1 MPLWHRSFPL
11 LEEEKTTMR
20 VTRVGYALGIA
31 AAVAVFAGCSSNGS
45 SLGSIAHNPT
55 MGGQSVVHNQIPVVL
70 PARLMSAFKPGIA
83 YKGGSSGPSVPD
95 SVTTWIYECSFNT
108 SVCRFYK
115 KGHNVVVGT
124 IGGLLNPQ
132 GIGVNPM
139 TGNVY
144 IADTGGADIQVFGPG
159 STTLIQDIP
168 VTGQFPVDVA
178 VDNQGNVYVANIFSQ
193 SGAPGS
199 VDVFSASGS
208 HLRHLTDPNV
218 SEGIS
223 VSIDE
228 NHLLSFCFNNFSG
241 FGECDLF
248 PHAKGHGNVAES
260 GWGFSG
266 GNSFNNAEHT
276 VVLDQLADAA
286 LTFSSGTECGSL
298 SLTGA
303 GDDVMMALS
312 RNNGLLAEGDAVNE
326 NVATYPYSDCANGS
340 ASATKVYNK
349 GITGSDLV
357 IGAGITPGVK
367 P

>member
-1 MPLWHRSFPL
+1 
-11 LEEEKTTMR
+11 MR
-20 VTRVGYALGIA
+20 VTRVGYALGVA

-45 SLGSIAHNPT
+45 SLGSVAPNH
-55 MGGQSVVHNQIPVVL
+55 MGTQSIVHNQIPLVV
-70 PARLMSAFKPGIA
+70 PSHLMSAFKPGIA
-83 YKGGSSGPSVPD
+83 YKGGSSGQTVPD
-95 SVTTWIYECSFNT
+95 SVTTYIYECSFNT

-115 KGHNVVVGT
+115 KGHNVVAGT
-124 IGGLLNPQ
+124 IAGLLNPQ
-132 GIGVNPM
+132 GIGVNPLN
-139 TGNVY
+139 GNVY
-144 IADTGGADIQVFGPG
+144 IADTGGADVQVYGPG
-159 STTLIQDIP
+159 STTMIQDIP
-168 VTGQFPVDVA
+168 VAGQFPVDVA
-178 VDNQGNVYVANIFSQ
+178 VDSQGNVYVANIFSQ

-199 VDVFSASGS
+199 VSVFNAAGTLVRQLS
-208 HLRHLTDPNV
+208 DPNV

-276 VVLDQLADAA
+276 VVLDQLADSA
-286 LTFSSGTECGSL
+286 LTFSGGTECGSL
-298 SLTGA
+298 FLSGA

-312 RNNGLLAEGDAVNE
+312 RNNALLAEGDAVDNE
-326 NVATYPYSDCANGS
+326 VATYPYTDCATGTGIAN
-340 ASATKVYNK
+340 KVYNRN
-349 GITGSDLV
+349 ITSSDLV